1 MFNKALLTSFLIMG
15 GQYKSE
21 EEENI
26 FSDAKRHLLAFVSCG
41 LYF

>member
-1 MFNKALLTSFLIMG
+1 MG

-26 FSDAKRHLLAFVSCG
+26 FSDAKGCFSGFVSCG